1 MKNKKRVCLAVI
13 FVMLCG
19 VISKVSALVP
29 VNFTRG
35 DMFVTHWYEID
46 SEAKLYADLQTG
58 KDANF
63 DAVFFFLR
71 EDYLEAAKDPVNCG
85 SWNTQAS
92 WDMLGKAIAWCHNNR
107 MKIHIGYGPTRGYEG
122 GFFRRWGYGYS
133 QMSSDGGMAEERIEI
148 AYPEIRAYELDLVKF
163 LIQNYPTIDGIHFEE
178 PQYDGLSY
186 STPINIVVSTATLGP
201 DTNDTRR
208 IKAMKDS
215 MNSFWQEFSDWI
227 SVNRPNPTF
236 NISEN
241 CPSITNN
248 SLNVSGVDMLWHQTH
263 PLMDLWIQQVDQA
276 LGDVQWVCDF
286 METNSGRLNNK
297 IPLVPGTFIDNA
309 ASFNQTG
316 CVLTGPANNQ
326 VATTAQCF
334 WQDIFKIINWGHSWN
349 TKALCV
355 AGNSEL
361 NVPRNMFLDIGD
373 PSWLGFTSGEIIS
386 NIPCPPASIAT
397 LSVGNITPTSVV
409 LNWVAVGANGFKG
422 TASQYDIRYA
432 TTPAGITHNWATA
445 TQCTNEPVPQVSG
458 TNQSLTVSG
467 LDTVNKTYYF
477 VMKVADVEGNWS
489 GISNAAT
496 NKADTILPSI
506 AITSHSN
513 GSTVEATLLNISGT
527 ASDDT
532 MLSKVE
538 VKVGAGG
545 TYVATTG
552 LSPWNGTVTLVSGS
566 NTIYAKATDTSGNT
580 KETSITVTCTPVVDT
595 TLPTIAITSPAN
607 GATLTASLLTVS
619 GTASDNLGLSKVE
632 VKLGAG
638 GTYAS
643 ATGTNP
649 WSGTV
654 TLVNGSNT
662 IYAKATDTSNNIIE
676 TSITVTYAPPDT
688 TPPSIVITSPANS
701 ATLTASLLTVSGTA
715 SDNIG
720 LSKVEVKLGAG
731 GTYASATGTN
741 PWSSSVTLVGGS
753 NTIYAKA
760 TDTTGNITETSITV
774 TYVPD
779 TTPPTIAITSPANG
793 AAITTAA
800 LITISGTAVDNIGI
814 NKVEVKLGAG
824 GTYASA
830 TGTNPWNSSV
840 TLVSGS
846 NTIYAKATDTSN
858 NIIETSITVTYT
870 PSDTTAP
877 SIAITSPSNGT
888 TLTTSLL
895 TLSGTA
901 NDNIGIS
908 KVEIKLGAGGT
919 YASATG
925 TNSWSG
931 TVTLVNG
938 SNTVYVKVTDTSNN
952 STETSISVTR
962 VNTAPTISW
971 TGETN
976 YTSDGINPETG
987 TTNTSYVYRVKY
999 ADADGD
1005 APKTGY
1011 PRVHIKK
1018 GVSEITGSPF
1028 VMTTT
1033 DTGSYVTGR
1042 NYSLTKILSAV
1053 GSD

>member
-29 VNFTRG
+29 VNFTRA
-35 DMFVTHWYEID
+35 DMFISHWYD
-46 SEAKLYADLQTG
+46 LTSETELYSALQTG
-58 KDANF
+58 KDSNY
-63 DAVFFFLR
+63 DAVFFMLR
-71 EDYLEAAKDPVNCG
+71 EDYLEAARDPINCG
-85 SWNTQAS
+85 TWNLQAS
-92 WDMLGKAIAWCHNNR
+92 WGMLDKAIAWCHSNG
-107 MKIHIGYGPTRGYEG
+107 MKIHIGYGPTRGYG
-122 GFFRRWGYGYS
+122 VGFFKRWERKYA
-133 QMSSDGGMAEERIEI
+133 QVFSDGSLAEERVEI
-148 AYPEIRAYELDLVKF
+148 SYPEIKAYELDLVKF

-178 PQYDGLSY
+178 PGYDGLSY
-186 STPINIVVSTATLGP
+186 STPINIIVSTTTLGP

-208 IKAMKDS
+208 INAMKGA

-236 NISEN
+236 NISVN
-241 CPSITNN
+241 CPSVTGNGLN
-248 SLNVSGVDMLWHQTH
+248 SAGTDMLWHQTH
-263 PLMDLWIQQVDQA
+263 LLMDFWMQQVD
-276 LGDVQWVCDF
+276 LSLSDVQWACDF
-286 METNSGRLNNK
+286 MQTNSGRLNNK

-309 ASFNQTG
+309 ASCQQPG
-316 CVLTGPANNQ
+316 CVLAGLTP
-326 VATTAQCF
+326 TTPQCF
-334 WQDIFKIINWGHSWN
+334 WQDIFKIINWGHGWN
-349 TKALCV
+349 TKSITV

-361 NVPRNMFLDIGD
+361 KVPRSMFLNIGD
-373 PSWLGFTSGEIIS
+373 SSWTGATSGEIIS

-397 LSVGNITPTSVV
+397 LSVGNITPSSVV

-432 TTPAGITHNWATA
+432 TTPAGITHNWTTA
-445 TQCTNEPVPQVSG
+445 TQCTTEPVPQVSG

-489 GISNAAT
+489 GISNAAS

-506 AITSHSN
+506 NITSPIS
-513 GSTVEATLLNISGT
+513 GTTVTNLQLTVSGT
-527 ASDDT
+527 ASDNVA
-532 MLSKVE
+532 LSNVE

-545 TYVATTG
+545 TYASATG
-552 LSPWNGTVTLVSGS
+552 LSSWSGTVTLVSGS

-580 KETSITVTCTPVVDT
+580 RETSITVTCT
-595 TLPTIAITSPAN
+595 
-607 GATLTASLLTVS
+607 
-619 GTASDNLGLSKVE
+619 
-632 VKLGAG
+632 
-638 GTYAS
+638 
-643 ATGTNP
+643 
-649 WSGTV
+649 
-654 TLVNGSNT
+654 
-662 IYAKATDTSNNIIE
+662 
-676 TSITVTYAPPDT
+676 PPDT

-701 ATLTASLLTVSGTA
+701 ATLTASLLTISGTA

-741 PWSSSVTLVGGS
+741 PWSGSVTLVGGS

-800 LITISGTAVDNIGI
+800 LITISGTAGDNIGI

-858 NIIETSITVTYT
+858 NTTETSITVTYT

-908 KVEIKLGAGGT
+908 KVEIKLGTGGT
-919 YASATG
+919 YVPATG
-925 TNSWSG
+925 TNSWNG

-938 SNTVYVKVTDTSNN
+938 SNTIYAKATDTSNN
-952 STETSISVTR
+952 TSETSISVTR
-962 VNTAPTISW
+962 VNTAPTLSW
-971 TGETN
+971 TGETD